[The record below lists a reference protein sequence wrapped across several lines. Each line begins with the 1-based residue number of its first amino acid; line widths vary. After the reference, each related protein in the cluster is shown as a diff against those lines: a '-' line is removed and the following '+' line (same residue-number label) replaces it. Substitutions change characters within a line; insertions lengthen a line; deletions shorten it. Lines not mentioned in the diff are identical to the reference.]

1 MPSYRSGQMQFGQP
15 DSQPVVRQDGERLSS
30 SDPTH
35 VHEAIRMR
43 KPAEELTLQD
53 VSLVLIDFGVR
64 FRPSQ
69 AARFKS
75 HVPIDIRKAIKKIL
89 VDNRSGHKGK
99 CI

>member
-1 MPSYRSGQMQFGQP
+1 
-15 DSQPVVRQDGERLSS
+15 
-30 SDPTH
+30 
-35 VHEAIRMR
+35 MR

-75 HVPIDIRKAIKKIL
+75 HAPIDIRKAIKKIL
-89 VDNRSGHKGK
+89 VDNRSVHKEKGIQCWK
-99 CI
+99 RRRLQALDNRRGRNLF